1 MRKTTPTEAAIAA
14 GWVTVEFMDERDP
27 ATRDKPKESEL
38 EAGKRRRRIEDILEA
53 SRLERE
59 ALTEVW
65 E

>member
-1 MRKTTPTEAAIAA
+1 MARSTKVTEANLAA
-14 GWVTVEFMDERDP
+14 GWIAQYVGESDP
-27 ATRDKPKESEL
+27 AMRAKPKEAEL
-38 EAGKRRRRIEDILEA
+38 EEGRRRRRIEDILEA